1 MRHSTRI
8 SVVLVT
14 AVCLSLS
21 IALALAGPAAADSVY
36 PSQHIAL
43 MPVGEQPLAMG
54 FIENIH
60 TNGPQVFAQ
69 ERYVLVGASPKTEYA
84 VTIQIYGDP
93 AAKVWMGAMPT
104 IAFSTNGVGNGVGRF
119 TLPPSGVPEAFHGLT
134 IYLVW
139 QLATGGTVAYET
151 QASKVVLD

>member
-1 MRHSTRI
+1 MRHSTRT
-8 SVVLVT
+8 SVVLVA

-21 IALALAGPAAADSVY
+21 IALAVAGPAAADSVY
-36 PSQHIAL
+36 TSQHIPL
-43 MPVGEQPLAMG
+43 MPVSDAPLAKG

-60 TNGPQVFAQ
+60 TNGPQVFAH
-69 ERYVLVGASPKTEYA
+69 ERYALVGASPRTEYA

-93 AAKVWMGAMPT
+93 AATACLGAMPT

-119 TLPPSGVPEAFHGLT
+119 TLPLSGVPEAFHGLT

-139 QLATGGTVAYET
+139 ELATGGSVAYET
-151 QASKVVLD
+151 PVSEVMLD